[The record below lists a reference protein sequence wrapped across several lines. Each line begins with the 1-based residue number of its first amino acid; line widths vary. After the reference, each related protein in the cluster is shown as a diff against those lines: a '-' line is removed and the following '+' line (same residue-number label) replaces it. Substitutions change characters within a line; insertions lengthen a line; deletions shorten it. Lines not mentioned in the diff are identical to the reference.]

1 MLQNSKWSV
10 CCCCCCCGVCVRVCV
25 SWFCF
30 HIYMFMY
37 FWFYFNFHLCTKQ
50 KRTEYPRSSGV
61 EQRISIQRGI
71 VANIAKAWKRLQ
83 MWIKMKT
90 AIDAL
95 SIFNTHITVV
105 TINNNETTAKWKRTT
120 KTALTAAAERII
132 VRKIPALEI
141 LRQSKNINDALIGF
155 ASHSKCMSV
164 HKIDPYVWKIVNKQ
178 RQTKFIAKRPQNE
191 NGTARREREFEYGWS
206 LRLL

>member
-1 MLQNSKWSV
+1 M
-10 CCCCCCCGVCVRVCV
+10 
-25 SWFCF
+25 
-30 HIYMFMY
+30 
-37 FWFYFNFHLCTKQ
+37 
-50 KRTEYPRSSGV
+50 
-61 EQRISIQRGI
+61 
-71 VANIAKAWKRLQ
+71 RLAFL
-83 MWIKMKT
+83 T
-90 AIDAL
+90 
-95 SIFNTHITVV
+95 NITVA
-105 TINNNETTAKWKRTT
+105 TINNNKTTAKWKRTT

-191 NGTARREREFEYGWS
+191 NGTARRERENSSTVDLFDCCKKN
-206 LRLL
+206 RLLDAKVSKDTVYAKPLQYEMSAVVVVCIVSSQSNIKHNSNNKQKKKEGMKETQKIII